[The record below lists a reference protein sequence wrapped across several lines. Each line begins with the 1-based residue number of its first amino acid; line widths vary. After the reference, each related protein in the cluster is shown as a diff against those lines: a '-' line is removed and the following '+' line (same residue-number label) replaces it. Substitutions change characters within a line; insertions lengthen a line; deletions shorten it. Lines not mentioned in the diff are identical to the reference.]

1 MRGRPPAAEDRGI
14 AGAGREGGNAGFS
27 NHSHGPNRRGA
38 ASGRL
43 LRKLDG
49 HTDAVYTAALSPD
62 GQRVASYDRPARLW
76 NAANGQ
82 VLAKL
87 KGHTDSVKSASFSPD
102 GQRVVTASGD
112 QRARLWNAASGKLS
126 TTLEG
131 HAGALF

>member
-1 MRGRPPAAEDRGI
+1 MGI
-14 AGAGREGGNAGFS
+14 RTQS
-27 NHSHGPNRRGA
+27 ILRRCRQTG
-38 ASGRL
+38 
-43 LRKLDG
+43 K
-49 HTDAVYTAALSPD
+49 
-62 GQRVASYDRPARLW
+62 RVASYDRPGRLW

-82 VLAKL
+82 MLAKL

-131 HAGALF
+131 HAGAFF

>member
-1 MRGRPPAAEDRGI
+1 VVRLQQQRIAESQ
-14 AGAGREGGNAGFS
+14 ALGREGGTLVSQGILT
-27 NHSHGPNRRGA
+27 GTNRLGA

-43 LRKLDG
+43 LKKLDG

-112 QRARLWNAASGKLS
+112 HAARLWNAASGKLS